1 MRTAEHVVA
10 SAPVQAMHQRGQRR
24 VISRVLL
31 YVALTLL
38 ALALLFPIIW
48 ALSTALKAPSDVF
61 AYPPRW
67 IPAHWVW
74 SNFRSAWY
82 ATQPFQI
89 YFKNSIILT
98 VLPAI
103 GQTLSCALV
112 AYGFSRFRFPG
123 RDFLF
128 MVMIATLLIP
138 PQVTLVPQFVMFR
151 YAGWIGS
158 FKPLIVPTYFATSAF
173 SIFLLRQFFL
183 TIPRDLD
190 EAAMIDG
197 CGYFKFFF
205 RILLP
210 LAKPA
215 LTAVA
220 LISFFT
226 SWNDFMGPLIYLN
239 SPSQFPLALGLNFF
253 LTTYG
258 GGVQH
263 MALLMAA
270 ALISMLLP
278 LALFIVG
285 QRQFV
290 QGVSMAGLK
299 R

>member
-1 MRTAEHVVA
+1 MRTAGHIVAITSSTPGTRPRRRLLSRLVLYTALVGLAVV
-10 SAPVQAMHQRGQRR
+10 
-24 VISRVLL
+24 
-31 YVALTLL
+31 
-38 ALALLFPIIW
+38 LLFPIIW
-48 ALSTALKAPSDVF
+48 ALSTALKNPSDVF

-67 IPAHWVW
+67 IPAHWIW

-82 ATQPFQI
+82 STQPFQI

-103 GQTLSCALV
+103 GQTLSCSLV
-112 AYGFSRFRFPG
+112 AYGFARFRFPG
-123 RDFLF
+123 RDVLF

-138 PQVTLVPQFVMFR
+138 PQVTLVPQFVMFH
-151 YAGWIGS
+151 YANWIGS
-158 FKPLIVPTYFATSAF
+158 FKPLIVPSYFATSAF
-173 SIFLLRQFFL
+173 SVFLLRQFFL
-183 TIPRDLD
+183 TIPREFD
-190 EAAMIDG
+190 EAAMLDG
-197 CGYFKFFF
+197 CGYFRFFF

-226 SWNDFMGPLIYLN
+226 SWNDFMGPLIYLS

-290 QGVSMAGLK
+290 QGVSMSGLK
-299 R
+299 